1 MLPKQYISRQM
12 VQKVAQMATHH
23 QIWQHWSW
31 KTSKTGFVFLQIGLP
46 DPRAVVAA
54 AAAQISFFPGMDL
67 NTYRAAVQAG
77 HAPPLIPP
85 FVPPPHFLAMSQDSS
100 LFGGLSFD
108 SHKPGK
114 GPPFIKYA
122 KTVLWAHFDSWCH
135 LKMAH
140 LKAKSPSSWCA
151 SALGKYEAVSIDL

>member
-1 MLPKQYISRQM
+1 MNREQSDTAVLKPVLDRSC
-12 VQKVAQMATHH
+12 
-23 QIWQHWSW
+23 
-31 KTSKTGFVFLQIGLP
+31 FLQIGLP

-67 NTYRAAVQAG
+67 NAYRAAVQAG

-114 GPPFIKYA
+114 RPFINYVKP
-122 KTVLWAHFDSWCH
+122 V
-135 LKMAH
+135 
-140 LKAKSPSSWCA
+140 
-151 SALGKYEAVSIDL
+151 